1 MKIKTCLAMTLAL
14 AALVDTA
21 HAEATAPLRRFAL
34 VVGSNDTQDPQQTP
48 LQFADDDAARI
59 AELLTEL
66 GVDVEFLTTLDS
78 DSQALFTHLVPRSRA
93 PTREHLLA
101 ARDALATRIAAAAA
115 AGSQTELIV
124 YYSGHGNVGPDGNE
138 YLNLTGGRLTRDDLF
153 GELLGGSKA
162 TFNHLVIDACR
173 SEAFV
178 LARGGDWQPD
188 RGDLEYTRAV
198 QRYLSERQLAQF
210 PNTGVTL
217 ATSADQQTHE
227 WSRYRGGVFT
237 HQLLSGLR
245 GGADLNGD
253 GAVEYSELGAF
264 VAAANSGVRDPRA
277 RLRVV
282 VLPPAADQRHP
293 LVQDVAVTERR
304 VLLFPAFDDG
314 KYTLEDARGVRLAD
328 VHRAG
333 GQPSYLRLPDG
344 EVYVYRAGAT
354 PDAPEDETRISP
366 DAKGVIDA
374 SAMAWQPGERR
385 ARGALD
391 AAFRAGLFQVG
402 YGPGYYAGYT
412 DQTHMLATEHPEWKF
427 EIWHNGKHV
436 GTTTLDEQVD
446 PDASHRDDDDDLP
459 FWGARWGALAFGT
472 QLGIGAPEQDPDA
485 DARTLSSG
493 DTQPWL
499 GQVRGFELSWHSFQ
513 LSKGDPYPGG
523 DFFFRSGYVRGETGL
538 MATAGAREPNG
549 LTYQSVPLFFG
560 FNGYLFDEFPLRP
573 YAGAALGL
581 DVMHLRYGFD
591 DALGR
596 ADRTDVSA
604 RFGFELHAG
613 LELRMTNHFA
623 VQAEFRQLWSDTREL
638 SGLPDFNQDGLSAT
652 LAVQVALPF
661 QDDPERK
668 RKRRLHFDIG
678 VREDRDDERAP
689 PPSPP
694 TPPPAPAPPST
705 PAPADPPAAP
715 SAPTPAPSE
724 PVVTSGSA
732 AAP

>member
-1 MKIKTCLAMTLAL
+1 MKIAMFLTTTLAL
-14 AALVDTA
+14 GALHNAGQAA
-21 HAEATAPLRRFAL
+21 EPAPRKRFAL

-48 LQFADDDAARI
+48 LQFADDDAARV
-59 AELLTEL
+59 AEFLIEL
-66 GVDVEFLTTLDS
+66 GTDVELLTTLDTE
-78 DSQALFTHLVPRSRA
+78 SQALFPQVVPRTRA
-93 PTREHLLA
+93 PTRTHLLA
-101 ARDALATRIAAAAA
+101 ARDALTARIAAAAA
-115 AGSQTELIV
+115 AGAETELIL

-138 YLNLTGGRLTRDDLF
+138 YLNLSGGRLSRDDLF

-162 TFNHLVIDACR
+162 TYNHLVIDACR

-198 QRYLSERQLAQF
+198 QRYLGERQLAQF

-227 WSRYRGGVFT
+227 WARYRGGVFT

-282 VLPPAADQRHP
+282 VLPPAVDQRHP
-293 LVQDVAVTERR
+293 LVQDVAVAERR

-314 KYTLEDARGVRLAD
+314 KYTLEDSRGVRLAD

-333 GQPSYLRLPDG
+333 GQPSYLRLPEG
-344 EVYVYRAGAT
+344 EVFVYRAGVT
-354 PDAPEDETRISP
+354 PDAPEDEARIEP
-366 DAKGVIDA
+366 TARGLIDA
-374 SAMAWQPGERR
+374 STVAWAPSERR

-402 YGPGYYAGYT
+402 FGPGYYAGYT
-412 DQTHMLATEHPEWKF
+412 DQTRMLATEHPEWKF

-436 GTTTLDEQVD
+436 GTTTLDEKVD
-446 PDASHRDDDDDLP
+446 PDGADHDDDDTP

-472 QLGIGAPEQDPDA
+472 QLGVGAPDQDPDA

-493 DTQPWL
+493 DTQPWM
-499 GQVRGFELSWHSFQ
+499 GQVRGFEMSWHSFQ
-513 LSKGDPYPGG
+513 LSRDDPYPGS

-538 MATAGAREPNG
+538 MATPGVREPNT
-549 LTYQSVPLFFG
+549 LSYQSVPLFFG

-573 YAGAALGL
+573 FAGAALGI

-661 QDDPERK
+661 QDEPERK
-668 RKRRLHFDIG
+668 PKRSLHFDIG
-678 VREDRDDERAP
+678 VGEDREDERKA
-689 PPSPP
+689 
-694 TPPPAPAPPST
+694 PAPAPPA
-705 PAPADPPAAP
+705 PASVQPPPADPA
-715 SAPTPAPSE
+715 TPADPA
-724 PVVTSGSA
+724 PPAPVTSDSA
-732 AAP
+732 TAP